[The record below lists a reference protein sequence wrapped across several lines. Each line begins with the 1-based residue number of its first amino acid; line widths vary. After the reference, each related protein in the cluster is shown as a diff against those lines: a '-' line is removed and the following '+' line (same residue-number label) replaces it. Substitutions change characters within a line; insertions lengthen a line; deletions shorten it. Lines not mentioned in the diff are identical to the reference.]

1 MTTPTSCYD
10 KAVQLL
16 AVRSHF
22 RAELAAKLTRRG
34 YPEEEVE
41 ATLDRLTAEGYLDDR
56 RAAEELTAARVERG
70 GEGRRRLRAELA
82 RRGVA
87 PAVVEETVAALT
99 PEDDLPAAREAAR
112 RWSSRRPAG
121 KDPRAEAASL
131 ARHLERKGFSHRAIV
146 AVLREGPG
154 AGESEEAFGE
164 PDPEDER
171 SP

>member
-1 MTTPTSCYD
+1 MASCYD

-22 RAELAAKLTRRG
+22 RAELAAKLARRG
-34 YPEEEVE
+34 YSEDEV
-41 ATLDRLTAEGYLDDR
+41 AAALDRLTAEGYLDDR
-56 RAAEELTAARVERG
+56 RAAEELTAARIERG

-87 PAVVEETVAALT
+87 SEVVEETVAALT

-112 RWSSRRPAG
+112 RWSSRRG
-121 KDPRAEAASL
+121 SSGRGRDPRAEAASL

-154 AGESEEAFGE
+154 AGESEDAFEA